1 MALSLKADE
10 QTISK
15 VFGERKQ
22 YIIPPYQR
30 PYSWKEDQ
38 CTELFFDLKES
49 FEDFTNQN
57 KDDGYF
63 LGNIVI
69 ASSKED
75 KNKLEVIDGQQ
86 RLTTLTLLM
95 KALTFFDKTN
105 KKLRN
110 AIWELD
116 DRTDEPKEQRLAT
129 TVFEDKDSIFLQEA
143 LTLDLEN
150 ETIQIKKKDNQYKK
164 NIVFF
169 FHELKLFKEDTIQK
183 FVDFLLYEVSLLPIQ
198 TEGVSKDIARENALR
213 IFETINDRGLPLSDS
228 DIFKAKLFSMALDDK
243 KDEQFIKEWKE
254 LDEECES
261 IKYSIDEIF
270 KIYTHIIRGQE
281 ERTSPEVKLRYF
293 FTREKISPF
302 NNKNYSEILEDI
314 FIIIESVKLFNDV
327 VRKPNEY
334 GELTKW
340 FQLIDEYS
348 NQYPTL
354 ALFVYL
360 YNNRDLKYEKIIDF
374 CKNLVRYSYYLGS
387 SSKIQF
393 YIYSLIVKISKDE
406 LVPYYPSD
414 VKESDFEYFGRLKN
428 GYALLSLYLDKEQNA
443 IFPYV
448 FDKIINSR
456 DESNL
461 DESWKDKDFSN
472 YTNTLGN
479 ILVLDITK
487 KHNVLSKKIKFLEK
501 SKINEMKELTDKL
514 YDWSYLEFDIR
525 NKELLNR
532 LSTFFK
538 KPNEN

>member
-95 KALTFFDKTN
+95 RALTFFDKTN

-129 TVFEDKDSIFLQEA
+129 TVFEDKDSVFLQEA
-143 LTLDLEN
+143 LNLNLED
-150 ETIQIKKKDNQYKK
+150 ESIQIKKKDNQYKK

-169 FHELKLFKEDTIQK
+169 FHELKCFDEESIQE

-261 IKYSIDEIF
+261 IKYSIDEVF

-302 NNKNYSEILEDI
+302 NKKKYSEILEDI
-314 FIIIESVKLFNDV
+314 FFIIESVKLFKDV
-327 VRKPNEY
+327 IQKPNEY

-360 YNNRDLKYEKIIDF
+360 YNNRDLEYKKIIDF

-393 YIYSLIVKISKDE
+393 YIYSLIVKISNDE
-406 LVPYYPSD
+406 LVPYYPPD
-414 VKESDFEYFGRLKN
+414 VKESDFDYFGRLKN
-428 GYALLSLYLDKEQNA
+428 GYALLSLYLDEKQNA

-456 DESNL
+456 DEVNL

-479 ILVLDITK
+479 ILVLDISK
-487 KHNVLSKKIKFLEK
+487 KHNILSKKIKFLEK
-501 SKINEMKELTDKL
+501 SKINQMKELTFKL
-514 YDWSYLEFDIR
+514 NEWSYLEFDIR

-532 LSTFFK
+532 IISFFK
-538 KPNEN
+538 RPNEN

>member
-95 KALTFFDKTN
+95 RALTFFDKTN

-129 TVFEDKDSIFLQEA
+129 TVFEDKDSVFLQEA
-143 LTLDLEN
+143 LTLNLED
-150 ETIQIKKKDNQYKK
+150 ESIQIKKKDNQYKK

-169 FHELKLFKEDTIQK
+169 FHELKCFDEESIQE

-261 IKYSIDEIF
+261 IKYSIDEVF

-302 NNKNYSEILEDI
+302 NKKKYSEILEDI
-314 FIIIESVKLFNDV
+314 FFIIESVKLFKDV
-327 VRKPNEY
+327 IQKPNEY

-360 YNNRDLKYEKIIDF
+360 YNNRDLEYEKIIDF

-393 YIYSLIVKISKDE
+393 YIYSLIVKVSRDE

-456 DESNL
+456 DETNL

-479 ILVLDITK
+479 ILVLDIPK

-501 SKINEMKELTDKL
+501 SKTNEMKELTDKL

-532 LSTFFK
+532 LIAFFK